1 MRLRPTW
8 AFCLVFG
15 CLVFSSAC
23 GATGGRADDEA
34 GTSGSASQTAQ
45 PTASQ
50 PASSGETLAGTAEN
64 DSLRAGDRED
74 VVRGLGGDDEIHGG
88 EGRDRLYG
96 GPGDD
101 VIDAQDRRSVGE
113 AGRDEIFCGPGR
125 DEVLMDANDGEKP
138 RDCEMAGV
146 GSS

>member
-1 MRLRPTW
+1 MRLRSFW
-8 AFCLVFG
+8 ALCLALG
-15 CLVFSSAC
+15 CLALSSGC
-23 GATGGRADDEA
+23 GQAGVENGADDGAE
-34 GTSGSASQTAQ
+34 GSQPEPSTTSQDTSGRGA
-45 PTASQ
+45 
-50 PASSGETLAGTAEN
+50 LVGTAGG
-64 DSLRAGDRED
+64 DKLRAGDGDD

-125 DEVLMDANDGEKP
+125 DEVLMDAGEKP
-138 RDCEMAGV
+138 RDCEMATV

>member
-1 MRLRPTW
+1 MRLRSLSTL
-8 AFCLVFG
+8 CLALG
-15 CLVFSSAC
+15 CLTLSSGC
-23 GATGGRADDEA
+23 GQAGVEGGADDGAESFQTEPSTTSQD
-34 GTSGSASQTAQ
+34 TSGRGA
-45 PTASQ
+45 
-50 PASSGETLAGTAEN
+50 LVGTAGG
-64 DSLRAGDRED
+64 DKLRAGDGDD

-125 DEVLMDANDGEKP
+125 DEVLMDADDGEKP
-138 RDCEMAGV
+138 RDCEMATV

>member
-1 MRLRPTW
+1 LIPLRPTR
-8 AFCLVFG
+8 ALCLIVG
-15 CLVFSSAC
+15 CLALSSGC
-23 GATGGRADDEA
+23 GQAGVEA
-34 GTSGSASQTAQ
+34 GSGDETRSPEAEQSTA
-45 PTASQ
+45 PQ
-50 PASSGETLAGTAEN
+50 PATNAKTLTGTA
-64 DSLRAGDRED
+64 DADKLRAGDGDD

-101 VIDAQDRRSVGE
+101 VIDAQDRRSAGG